1 MKNKIIATLGP
12 TSLNERT
19 VNQMD
24 LFGVDYF
31 RINLSHTKV
40 EEFEP
45 LVEQLRKWT
54 NKEICPDT
62 EGSQLRNGIVKENH
76 HELLMHD
83 EVYLIGCNNSE
94 NKEAILLNIPN
105 PGEILQVGDV
115 LNIDFDGAMI
125 QINDIID
132 KSKSNILNTDIWG
145 KKKLSYFIDNQK
157 YGM

>member
-62 EGSQLRNGIVKENH
+62 EGSQLRNGIVKGNH

-83 EVYLIGCNNSE
+83 EIYIIGCNNSK
-94 NKEAILLNIPN
+94 NQEALLLNIPN
-105 PGEILQVGDV
+105 PGEISV
-115 LNIDFDGAMI
+115 
-125 QINDIID
+125 
-132 KSKSNILNTDIWG
+132 S
-145 KKKLSYFIDNQK
+145 
-157 YGM
+157 